1 MPLQRHAAIGNA
13 VATRRVRLGLR
24 QSDLAREAGVS
35 ETTIRNIEAGRIG
48 GRPTKWPLVERALGW
63 PPGSFETLS
72 AGGQPPESLPP
83 GSRGAPCDDWPD
95 RLPRRIR
102 DELAEHDL
110 FDSDVVELGEGLRV
124 VVLALETAPP
134 AADGTGR
141 RRRAVRWE
149 GVRHRLRAAAA
160 EEENLTQ

>member
-1 MPLQRHAAIGNA
+1 MSQQQHASVGNA

-72 AGGQPPESLPP
+72 AGGQPPEGGPAAQP
-83 GSRGAPCDDWPD
+83 GTPGAWTD
-95 RLPRRIR
+95 RLPRRIQ

-110 FDSDVVELGEGLRV
+110 FDSDVVDLGESLRV
-124 VVLALETAPP
+124 IVLALETAPP
-134 AADGTGR
+134 ATDGSGR
-141 RRRAVRWE
+141 RRRAGRWE
-149 GVRHRLRAAAA
+149 GVRRRLRAAA